1 MENVTVLLAKKQSH
15 FNKISPNCTISDA
28 LCRMSCQ
35 NTDYL
40 IVMDE
45 DEKFLGLLT
54 EHDIATKTIFNNR
67 SITLTKVNQLM
78 NTRMPAADSENT
90 VEDCMR
96 LMKRFN
102 VRYVPVFN
110 NLNFLGVVS
119 SDDIITEAVNHRL
132 QIFDIEDKNLAYSYW
147 IITSLITLC
156 PKASFT
162 RRIIFSFW

>member
-1 MENVTVLLAKKQSH
+1 MENVTVLLSKKQSH

-45 DEKFLGLLT
+45 DERYLGLLT

-110 NLNFLGVVS
+110 NLNFIGVVS

-132 QIFDIEDKNLAYSYW
+132 QIFDIEEKNSSLTYSY
-147 IITSLITLC
+147 
-156 PKASFT
+156 
-162 RRIIFSFW
+162 

>member
-1 MENVTVLLAKKQSH
+1 MENVTVLLARKQSH

-40 IVMDE
+40 IVMDD
-45 DEKFLGLLT
+45 DERFLGLLT

-132 QIFDIEDKNLAYSYW
+132 KIFDIEDKNLAYSY
-147 IITSLITLC
+147 
-156 PKASFT
+156 
-162 RRIIFSFW
+162 

>member
-1 MENVTVLLAKKQSH
+1 MENVTVLLSKKQSH

-40 IVMDE
+40 IVMDD
-45 DEKFLGLLT
+45 DERYLGLLT

-110 NLNFLGVVS
+110 NLNFIGVVS

-132 QIFDIEDKNLAYSYW
+132 QIFDIEEKNSSLAYSY
-147 IITSLITLC
+147 
-156 PKASFT
+156 
-162 RRIIFSFW
+162 

>member
-40 IVMDE
+40 IVMDD
-45 DEKFLGLLT
+45 DERYLGLLT

-78 NTRMPAADSENT
+78 NTRFPAADATDT

-102 VRYVPVFN
+102 VRYVPVFQDH
-110 NLNFLGVVS
+110 NFLGVVS
-119 SDDIITEAVNHRL
+119 SDDIIQEAVNHRL
-132 QIFDIEDKNLAYSYW
+132 KIFDVEDKNLVYSY
-147 IITSLITLC
+147 
-156 PKASFT
+156 
-162 RRIIFSFW
+162 

>member
-1 MENVTVLLAKKQSH
+1 MENVTVLLARKQSH

-45 DEKFLGLLT
+45 DDRFLGLLT

-78 NTRMPAADSENT
+78 NTRWPVADANDT
-90 VEDCMR
+90 VEDCMM
-96 LMKRFN
+96 LMSRYN
-102 VRYVPVFN
+102 VRYVPVFK

-119 SDDIITEAVNHRL
+119 SEDILQEAVSHRSA
-132 QIFDIEDKNLAYSYW
+132 IFDVGEKNIPMTYSY
-147 IITSLITLC
+147 
-156 PKASFT
+156 
-162 RRIIFSFW
+162 

>member
-40 IVMDE
+40 IVIDD

-54 EHDIATKTIFNNR
+54 EHDIATKAIFNNR
-67 SITLTKVNQLM
+67 SITLTKVNQMM
-78 NTRMPAADSENT
+78 NTRLPAADSGDT

-96 LMKRFN
+96 LMRRFN
-102 VRYVPVFN
+102 VRYIPVFK

-119 SDDIITEAVNHRL
+119 SDDIIQEAVSHRL
-132 QIFDIEDKNLAYSYW
+132 KIFDTEDKSLAYSY
-147 IITSLITLC
+147 
-156 PKASFT
+156 
-162 RRIIFSFW
+162 

>member
-15 FNKISPNCTISDA
+15 FNKISPNSTISDA

-45 DEKFLGLLT
+45 DERFLGLLT
-54 EHDIATKTIFNNR
+54 EHDIATKAIFNNR
-67 SITLTKVNQLM
+67 SITLTKVNQMM
-78 NTRMPAADSENT
+78 NTRLPAADSDDT

-96 LMKRFN
+96 LMRRFN
-102 VRYVPVFN
+102 VRYIPVFK

-119 SDDIITEAVNHRL
+119 SDDIIQEAVSHRL
-132 QIFDIEDKNLAYSYW
+132 QIFDVEDKNVSLTYSY
-147 IITSLITLC
+147 
-156 PKASFT
+156 
-162 RRIIFSFW
+162 

>member
-40 IVMDE
+40 IVMDD
-45 DEKFLGLLT
+45 DERFLGLLT
-54 EHDIATKTIFNNR
+54 EHYIATKTIFNNR
-67 SITLTKVNQLM
+67 SITLTKVNQMM
-78 NTRMPAADSENT
+78 NTRLPAADSDST

-96 LMKRFN
+96 LMRRFN
-102 VRYVPVFN
+102 VRYVPIFK

-119 SDDIITEAVNHRL
+119 SDDIIQEAVSHRL
-132 QIFDIEDKNLAYSYW
+132 KIFDVEDKNTSLAYSY
-147 IITSLITLC
+147 
-156 PKASFT
+156 
-162 RRIIFSFW
+162 

>member
-40 IVMDE
+40 IVMDD
-45 DEKFLGLLT
+45 DERFLGLLT

-67 SITLTKVNQLM
+67 SITLTKVNQMM
-78 NTRMPAADSENT
+78 NTRLPAADSGDT
-90 VEDCMR
+90 VEDCMC

-102 VRYVPVFN
+102 VRYIPVFN

-119 SDDIITEAVNHRL
+119 SEDIIQEAVNHRF
-132 QIFDIEDKNLAYSYW
+132 QIFDVEDRNTSLAY
-147 IITSLITLC
+147 
-156 PKASFT
+156 AH
-162 RRIIFSFW
+162 

>member
-15 FNKISPNCTISDA
+15 FKKISPNSSISDA

-40 IVMDE
+40 IVMDD

-54 EHDIATKTIFNNR
+54 EHDIATKTMFNQR
-67 SITLTKVNQLM
+67 SIVNATVNQM
-78 NTRMPAADSENT
+78 VNTRWPVADADYT

-96 LMKRFN
+96 LMSRYN

-119 SDDIITEAVNHRL
+119 SDDIL
-132 QIFDIEDKNLAYSYW
+132 Q
-147 IITSLITLC
+147 
-156 PKASFT
+156 
-162 RRIIFSFW
+162 

>member
-40 IVMDE
+40 IVMDD
-45 DEKFLGLLT
+45 DERFLGLLT
-54 EHDIATKTIFNNR
+54 EHDIATKAIFNNR
-67 SITLTKVNQLM
+67 SITLTKVNQMM
-78 NTRMPAADSENT
+78 NTRLPAADSGDT

-96 LMKRFN
+96 LMRRFN
-102 VRYVPVFN
+102 VRYVPVFK

-119 SDDIITEAVNHRL
+119 SDDIIQEAVSHRL
-132 QIFDIEDKNLAYSYW
+132 KIFDVEDKNVALTYSY
-147 IITSLITLC
+147 
-156 PKASFT
+156 
-162 RRIIFSFW
+162 

>member
-15 FNKISPNCTISDA
+15 FNKISPNSTISDA

-45 DEKFLGLLT
+45 DERFLGLLT
-54 EHDIATKTIFNNR
+54 EHDIATKAIFNNR
-67 SITLTKVNQLM
+67 SITLTKVNQMM
-78 NTRMPAADSENT
+78 NTRLPAADSDDS

-96 LMKRFN
+96 LMRRFN
-102 VRYVPVFN
+102 VRYVPVFK

-119 SDDIITEAVNHRL
+119 SDDILQEAVSHRSK
-132 QIFDIEDKNLAYSYW
+132 IFDMEDKNMTLTYSY
-147 IITSLITLC
+147 
-156 PKASFT
+156 
-162 RRIIFSFW
+162 

>member
-1 MENVTVLLAKKQSH
+1 MENVTVLLSKKQSH

-45 DEKFLGLLT
+45 DERYLGLLT

-67 SITLTKVNQLM
+67 SLTLTKVNQLM
-78 NTRMPAADSENT
+78 NTRMPAADAEST

-132 QIFDIEDKNLAYSYW
+132 QIFDKEDKNLAYSY
-147 IITSLITLC
+147 
-156 PKASFT
+156 
-162 RRIIFSFW
+162 

>member
-40 IVMDE
+40 IVMDD
-45 DEKFLGLLT
+45 DERYLGLLT

-78 NTRMPAADSENT
+78 NTRFPAADAGDT

-102 VRYVPVFN
+102 VRYVPVFKN
-110 NLNFLGVVS
+110 HNFLGVVS
-119 SDDIITEAVNHRL
+119 SDDIIQEAVNHRL
-132 QIFDIEDKNLAYSYW
+132 KIFDVEDRNMSMAYYY
-147 IITSLITLC
+147 
-156 PKASFT
+156 
-162 RRIIFSFW
+162 

>member
-1 MENVTVLLAKKQSH
+1 MENVTVLLARKQSH

-40 IVMDE
+40 IVMDD
-45 DEKFLGLLT
+45 DERYLGLLT

-78 NTRMPAADSENT
+78 NTRFPAADAGDT

-102 VRYVPVFN
+102 VRYVPVFKN
-110 NLNFLGVVS
+110 HNFLGVVS
-119 SDDIITEAVNHRL
+119 SDDIIQEAVNHRL
-132 QIFDIEDKNLAYSYW
+132 KIFDVEDSNMSMAYSY
-147 IITSLITLC
+147 
-156 PKASFT
+156 
-162 RRIIFSFW
+162 

>member
-1 MENVTVLLAKKQSH
+1 MENVTVLLSRKQSH

-45 DEKFLGLLT
+45 DDRYLGLLT

-78 NTRMPAADSENT
+78 NTRFPAADADDT

-102 VRYVPVFN
+102 VRYVPVFKDHQ
-110 NLNFLGVVS
+110 FVGVVS
-119 SDDIITEAVNHRL
+119 CDDIIQEAVNRRL
-132 QIFDIEDKNLAYSYW
+132 KIFDNDEKMTPLAYSY
-147 IITSLITLC
+147 
-156 PKASFT
+156 
-162 RRIIFSFW
+162 

>member
-40 IVMDE
+40 IVMDD
-45 DEKFLGLLT
+45 DERFLGLLT

-67 SITLTKVNQLM
+67 SITLTKVNQMM
-78 NTRMPAADSENT
+78 NTRLPAADAEST
-90 VEDCMR
+90 VEDVMR
-96 LMKRFN
+96 LMRRFN
-102 VRYVPVFN
+102 VRYVPVFR

-119 SDDIITEAVNHRL
+119 SDDIIQEAVSHRL
-132 QIFDIEDKNLAYSYW
+132 KIFDVEDKNTSLTYSY
-147 IITSLITLC
+147 
-156 PKASFT
+156 
-162 RRIIFSFW
+162 

>member
-1 MENVTVLLAKKQSH
+1 MENVTVLLAKKQPH

-40 IVMDE
+40 IVMDD
-45 DEKFLGLLT
+45 DERFLGLLT

-132 QIFDIEDKNLAYSYW
+132 KIFDVEDKNLAYSY
-147 IITSLITLC
+147 
-156 PKASFT
+156 
-162 RRIIFSFW
+162 

>member
-40 IVMDE
+40 IVMDD
-45 DEKFLGLLT
+45 DERYLGLLT

-78 NTRMPAADSENT
+78 NTRFPAADAGDT

-102 VRYVPVFN
+102 VRYVPVFEN
-110 NLNFLGVVS
+110 HNFLGVVS
-119 SDDIITEAVNHRL
+119 SDDIIQEAVNHRL
-132 QIFDIEDKNLAYSYW
+132 KIFDVEDRNMSMAYSY
-147 IITSLITLC
+147 
-156 PKASFT
+156 
-162 RRIIFSFW
+162 